1 MTHTLLDNARIQAKL
16 EVEQEQAE
24 IEAEKILIS
33 ETKKDLNECYQ
44 KEKRKSDEIGNT
56 LTENNELIQHNKRE
70 MKIEK
75 QKAKNHGN
83 ALSRKNSLINK
94 LKTNAEYLSSFIEE
108 SYET

>member
-44 KEKRKSDEIGNT
+44 KENRMKLEI
-56 LTENNELIQHNKRE
+56 H
-70 MKIEK
+70 
-75 QKAKNHGN
+75 
-83 ALSRKNSLINK
+83 
-94 LKTNAEYLSSFIEE
+94 
-108 SYET
+108 